1 MLWLQHLEDWAINVE
16 VRVSPKR
23 APGSKLSPTQQP
35 LEEKPMSKVIL
46 ITGASSGIGEA
57 TARVL
62 AKNGHKVML
71 GARRT
76 ERLEKIV
83 AEIRAAGGVAE
94 FRKLDVANRADVLAF
109 AKFAQDR
116 FGRVD
121 VMFNNAG
128 VMPVSPMNALKVDE
142 WDRIVDINIKG
153 VLNGIAAV
161 LPLME
166 AQGSGHIISTA
177 STGAHA
183 VGGQFGVYCASKY
196 AVRAIMEG
204 LRQEMG
210 AIRVTTLS
218 PGVTESELGHDI
230 TVGDTKAA
238 VNQLRSI
245 ALDVNAVANAVN
257 YVVSQPAD
265 VDVNEIIIR
274 SVRSAGH
281 AF

>member
-1 MLWLQHLEDWAINVE
+1 MAN
-16 VRVSPKR
+16 
-23 APGSKLSPTQQP
+23 
-35 LEEKPMSKVIL
+35 KVVL

-62 AKNGHKVML
+62 AANGAKVVL

-83 AEIRAAGGVAE
+83 AEIRAKGGVAE
-94 FRKLDVANRADVLAF
+94 FRALDVAERGNVQECVDF
-109 AKFAQDR
+109 AHDR
-116 FGRVD
+116 LGRVD
-121 VMFNNAG
+121 VIFNNAG

-142 WDRIVDINIKG
+142 WDRIIDVNIKG

-161 LPLME
+161 LPIME
-166 AQGSGHIISTA
+166 RQGSGHIINTA

-196 AVRAIMEG
+196 AVRAISEG
-204 LRQEMG
+204 LRQEMSQ
-210 AIRVTTLS
+210 IRVTVIS

-230 TVGDTKAA
+230 TVKDTAKA
-238 VNQLRSI
+238 VSQLRSI
-245 ALDVNAVANAVN
+245 ALDTTAIANAVL
-257 YVVSQPAD
+257 YAISQPDD
-265 VDVNEIIIR
+265 VDVNEMIIR

>member
-1 MLWLQHLEDWAINVE
+1 
-16 VRVSPKR
+16 
-23 APGSKLSPTQQP
+23 
-35 LEEKPMSKVIL
+35 MSNKVVL

-57 TARVL
+57 TARLL
-62 AKNGHKVML
+62 AANGAKVVL

-83 AEIRAAGGVAE
+83 AEIRAKGGTAE
-94 FRKLDVANRADVLAF
+94 FRALDVADRKDVNAFVDF
-109 AKFAQDR
+109 AKAK

-121 VMFNNAG
+121 VIFNNAG

-142 WDRIVDINIKG
+142 WDRIIDVNIKG

-161 LPLME
+161 LPIME
-166 AQGSGHIISTA
+166 AQGEGHIINTA

-196 AVRAIMEG
+196 AVRAISEG
-204 LRQEMG
+204 LRQETNR
-210 AIRVTTLS
+210 IRVTVIS

-230 TVGDTKAA
+230 TVKDTAAA
-238 VNQLRSI
+238 VGQLRSI
-245 ALDVNAVANAVN
+245 ALSAEAIANAVH
-257 YVVSQPAD
+257 YAISQPAD
-265 VDVNEIIIR
+265 VDVNEMIIR

>member
-1 MLWLQHLEDWAINVE
+1 MN
-16 VRVSPKR
+16 S
-23 APGSKLSPTQQP
+23 
-35 LEEKPMSKVIL
+35 SKVVL

-57 TARVL
+57 TARTL
-62 AKNGHKVML
+62 AAAGHTVVL

-76 ERLEKIV
+76 DRLEKIA
-83 AEIRAAGGVAE
+83 AEIRAAGGTAE
-94 FRKLDVANRADVLAF
+94 FRALDVANRADVAAF
-109 AKFAQDR
+109 ANFARDR

-121 VMFNNAG
+121 VIFNNAG

-142 WDRIVDINIKG
+142 WDAIVDINIKG

-166 AQGSGHIISTA
+166 AQGSGHILSTA

-204 LRQEMG
+204 LRQEMT
-210 AIRVTTLS
+210 AIRVTTIS
-218 PGVTESELGHDI
+218 PGVTTSELGHDI
-230 TVGDTKAA
+230 SVRDTKAA
-238 VNQLRSI
+238 VDELRSI
-245 ALDVNAVANAVN
+245 ALDARAIAHAVLYAID
-257 YVVSQPAD
+257 QPAD
-265 VDVNEIIIR
+265 VDVSEMIIR
-274 SVRSAGH
+274 TVRSAGH

>member
-1 MLWLQHLEDWAINVE
+1 
-16 VRVSPKR
+16 
-23 APGSKLSPTQQP
+23 
-35 LEEKPMSKVIL
+35 MSKVIL

-62 AKNGHKVML
+62 AGAGHKVVL

-76 ERLEKIV
+76 DRLQKIA
-83 AEIRAAGGVAE
+83 AEIRAAGGTAE
-94 FRKLDVANRADVLAF
+94 FRALDVADRADVQAF
-109 AKFAQDR
+109 ADFARDK

-121 VMFNNAG
+121 VIFNNAG
-128 VMPVSPMNALKVDE
+128 VMPVSPMNALKTDE
-142 WDRIVDINIKG
+142 WDRIIDVNIKG

-161 LPLME
+161 LPIME
-166 AQGSGHIISTA
+166 RQGSGHIISTA

-204 LRQEMG
+204 LRQEMNQ
-210 AIRVTTLS
+210 IRVTTVS

-238 VNQLRSI
+238 VTQLRSI
-245 ALDVNAVANAVN
+245 ALDTNAVAKAVL
-257 YVVSQPAD
+257 YAIEQPAD
-265 VDVNEIIIR
+265 VDLNEIIIR

>member
-1 MLWLQHLEDWAINVE
+1 
-16 VRVSPKR
+16 
-23 APGSKLSPTQQP
+23 
-35 LEEKPMSKVIL
+35 MSNPKVIL

-57 TARVL
+57 TARTL
-62 AKNGHKVML
+62 AANGHQVVL

-76 ERLEKIV
+76 DRLEKIV
-83 AEIRAAGGVAE
+83 AEIRKAGGTAE
-94 FRKLDVANRADVLAF
+94 FRALDVADRADVSAF
-109 AKFAQDR
+109 VEFARQK

-121 VMFNNAG
+121 VIFNNAG

-161 LPLME
+161 LPIMG

-204 LRQEMG
+204 LRQETNR
-210 AIRVTTLS
+210 IRVTTLS

-230 TVGDTKAA
+230 TVSETAA
-238 VNQLRSI
+238 GVKQLRTI
-245 ALDVNAVANAVN
+245 ALSANAIANAVL
-257 YVVSQPAD
+257 YAVSQPDD
-265 VDVNEIIIR
+265 VDVNEMIIR

-281 AF
+281 VF

>member
-1 MLWLQHLEDWAINVE
+1 
-16 VRVSPKR
+16 
-23 APGSKLSPTQQP
+23 
-35 LEEKPMSKVIL
+35 MSKVIL

-62 AKNGHKVML
+62 AGAGHKVVL

-76 ERLEKIV
+76 ERLQKI
-83 AEIRAAGGVAE
+83 AADIRAAGGTAE
-94 FRKLDVANRADVLAF
+94 FRALDVANRGDVQSF
-109 AKFAQDR
+109 ANFALEK

-121 VMFNNAG
+121 VILNNAG
-128 VMPVSPMNALKVDE
+128 VMPVSPMNALRVDE
-142 WDRIVDINIKG
+142 WDRIIDVNIKG

-161 LPLME
+161 LPIME
-166 AQGSGHIISTA
+166 RQGSGHIISTA

-204 LRQEMG
+204 LRQETNQ
-210 AIRVTTLS
+210 IRVTTLS

-245 ALDVNAVANAVN
+245 ALDTNAVAKAVL
-257 YVVSQPAD
+257 YAIDQPAD
-265 VDVNEIIIR
+265 VDLNEIIIR